1 MATIPEKTTLSP
13 ADRVLVLDQGSN
25 EIVVVPVSAFCAFCQ
40 VEVSAPDLRPD
51 YRFASFVAGS
61 PVIQD
66 QPVTITAVIENAGNM
81 STATNATLTWNPDL
95 TNATVNPTTSTIP
108 PLAVGETVT
117 LTTQAT
123 FGDLGG
129 ELIGGTISGVSGETE
144 TSNNTAQI
152 SVTVEAAP
160 PPPGPVD
167 LVVDDIIFAPAAP
180 DTDDPIQ
187 VSAVIR
193 NAGGTAVPAG
203 TIIGV
208 GFRSPAGVNPPLAW
222 SDTYNTGLSAGGTVT
237 LAANGSP
244 GGTPT
249 FTLTSAGTYPIEAWV
264 DDVDRLG
271 ATEPNKGNNI
281 RIENLTVTAVAP
293 TPFVDATPGTP
304 TFSPSSPQT
313 GNTVTITV
321 NVQNLGNIPVN
332 GGSCEFR
339 VGSTLIATVALPAI
353 AAGSSQNVSTTWT
366 AGSAATYTISA
377 TLINVTGNAP

>member
-13 ADRVLVLDQGSN
+13 ADRVLVLNEGSN
-25 EIVVVPVSAFCAFCQ
+25 EIVVAPVSAFCAFCQ

-51 YRFASFVAGS
+51 YRFASFTAPAEAEINQAITV
-61 PVIQD
+61 
-66 QPVTITAVIENAGNM
+66 TAVIENAGNAAG
-81 STATNATLTWNPDL
+81 SSNATLTWDASGPSSSTNP
-95 TNATVNPTTSTIP
+95 VTSTIP
-108 PLAVGETVT
+108 PLAIGETVT
-117 LTTQAT
+117 LTTQVIFGVAAT
-123 FGDLGG
+123 EQLSGV
-129 ELIGGTISGVSGETE
+129 ISGVSMETN
-144 TSNNTAQI
+144 TSNNSAQATI
-152 SVTVEAAP
+152 SVKQPA

-167 LVVDDIIFAPAAP
+167 LVVDDIIFSPAAP

-208 GFRSPAGVNPPLAW
+208 GFRSPAGVNPPLSW
-222 SDTYNTGLSAGGTVT
+222 SDTYNSGLTAGGTVT
-237 LAANGSP
+237 LAANSSP
-244 GGTPT
+244 GSTTT
-249 FTLTSAGTYPIEAWV
+249 FVLTSAGTHPIEAWV
-264 DDVDRLG
+264 DDVNRLG
-271 ATEPNKGNNI
+271 ITEPNKGNNT
-281 RIENLTVTAVAP
+281 RIENLVVTAVAS
-293 TPFVDATPGTP
+293 TPFVDATPSTP

-321 NVQNLGNIPVN
+321 NVRNLGNVPVN

-353 AAGSSQNVSTTWT
+353 AAGGNQNVSTTWT

>member
-13 ADRVLVLDQGSN
+13 ADRVLVLNEGSN

-51 YRFASFVAGS
+51 YRFASFTA
-61 PVIQD
+61 PTEAVID
-66 QPVTITAVIENAGNM
+66 APITVTAVIENAGNAAG
-81 STATNATLTWNPDL
+81 SSNSTLTWDASGPSSS
-95 TNATVNPTTSTIP
+95 TNPTTSTIP

-117 LTTQAT
+117 LTTQAV
-123 FGDLGG
+123 FGAAATEQLSGV
-129 ELIGGTISGVSGETE
+129 ISGVSMETN
-144 TSNNTAQI
+144 TSNNSTQI
-152 SVTVEAAP
+152 TVSVGTP
-160 PPPGPVD
+160 PSGPVD
-167 LVVDDIIFAPAAP
+167 LVVDDIIFSPAAP

-222 SDTYNTGLSAGGTVT
+222 SDTYNTGLAAGGTVT

-249 FTLTSAGTYPIEAWV
+249 FALTSAGTYPIEAWV

-321 NVQNLGNIPVN
+321 NVQNLGNVPVN

-366 AGSAATYTISA
+366 ASSAATYTISA